1 MATLLA
7 RALDGLLGTHRY
19 GQLGWYGSPIATPDL
34 GALAAGG
41 LLYTNMHMTSEP
53 DVGQSPCPWQLAHG
67 CVSGPG
73 SSRAW
78 VVWVRA

>member
-19 GQLGWYGSPIATPDL
+19 GQSGWYGSPIATPDL

-53 DVGQSPCPWQLAHG
+53 DVCQ
-67 CVSGPG
+67 
-73 SSRAW
+73 
-78 VVWVRA
+78 